1 MVQPVPAFL
10 VAAKESRRTWRSIGC
25 LVCLLTACDQSSV
38 PPSPIDPGR
47 PKTMATRQSEQMPV
61 APSVQKAVFT
71 YARPGQAPSSSL
83 QPKTADRE
91 CCRLQ
96 V

>member
-1 MVQPVPAFL
+1 MAHSGPGFI
-10 VAAKESRRTWRSIGC
+10 VAARDTGRTWRSVVC
-25 LVCLLTACDQSSV
+25 LGCLLTACDQSSV

-71 YARPGQAPSSSL
+71 YARPGQPTSSSL
-83 QPKTADRE
+83 QPKAADQE